1 MSATT
6 DERTSSGPERC
17 WRERLRAWAGVPLP
31 AGAFRLS
38 LHDEELL
45 SIGVACV
52 AQSRRERLLVVVP
65 DESGVERL
73 SAGLTAFLRL
83 LGDQRLVVPLTEL
96 TCGRGQWVPENEAER
111 CAALE
116 LALSGRAAVFV
127 GTPQVLLSETLSP
140 RGFSIRIFTLHRG
153 ESISLDEL
161 KRRLVE
167 LDYDNE
173 FEVQSPGEFAHRG
186 GIIDI
191 YSPCYDA
198 PVRLEFWGDE
208 IDGMRFFMP
217 DSQRSFK
224 ETEELRI
231 VPRGMS
237 VLEAAEEERSRV
249 VDYFVRNVP
258 MLLCAPERLETHLRQ
273 FGDEDAPAQWE
284 KVVSRQTGTIRLL
297 TEGGDE
303 SLLKGQHG
311 GPVRALGAVSLG
323 GTLSA
328 LLPEAGQSAVLWHW
342 QQLRDSM
349 LRWHRAGYELV
360 ACCGKDGERE
370 RFQELLRED
379 AQTRDLP
386 VTLEVVNL
394 PQGVLLPEAGLVL
407 LSDQELF
414 GRETPQRRRRHLEY
428 RQDLAMRK
436 ATELEE
442 GCLAVHLAHGICIY
456 RGVRT
461 LESAGDVTEVME
473 FEFADEA
480 RLYVPLEQASL
491 VSRYMGAGKTTPSL
505 SKLGGVAWERT
516 KAAAGA
522 AAWDLAAELLR
533 IEAMRSSSEGVSFQ
547 PSVEWERAF
556 AGSFPYTETPD
567 QHEAIEAVLADM
579 GQAKPMDRLL
589 CGDVGYGKTEVA
601 MRAAFRAVLNGKQ
614 VAVLVPTTVLC
625 EQHYQSFSQRMREF
639 PLVIESLNRFRSH
652 KEQQDILERTAHG
665 EVDILIGTHR
675 LLSSDVSF
683 ACLGL
688 LIVDEEQRF
697 GVKDKQRLKALR
709 ANLDIL
715 TMTATPI
722 PRTLY
727 FSLSGIRNLSTIMT
741 APTNRLPV
749 TTVVANFDRE
759 LIRQA
764 VRRELERSGQVYILH
779 NRVQTIDRFA
789 DMVRLLEPQARVIVA
804 HGQMAPGRLED
815 IMTRFVRHE
824 FDVLV
829 CTTIIESGVDI
840 PNANTIVI
848 DRADRFG
855 LSELYQLRGRVGRTD
870 RQAFAYLLLPPQGA
884 LPANARNR
892 LDAIRRYTHLGAG
905 FKLALRDLEIR
916 GAGNILG
923 TEQSGHIAAVGFDLY
938 CQLLKEAVARL
949 DKKQGQEPYLQVD
962 IIFDRLV
969 FAVSTADGRTAIGIP
984 AAYVEDKEA
993 RIECYRTLHRLVSV
1007 GEVDACAQDFR
1018 DRFGPL
1024 PSCTEAFLDYTRV
1037 RILCQRRRIS
1047 RLHVRER
1054 RVVIDTSRGL
1064 YKDQRGQLPLLCSEN
1079 GAEQLKEVI
1088 ELLDTIR

>member
-1 MSATT
+1 MTAQKKTGETLTDWRGRLQGWAAT
-6 DERTSSGPERC
+6 
-17 WRERLRAWAGVPLP
+17 PLP
-31 AGAFRLS
+31 EGALRVA

-45 SIGVACV
+45 ALGAARVASQRRGRVLVVCADEGRAEQLAAGVA
-52 AQSRRERLLVVVP
+52 S
-65 DESGVERL
+65 
-73 SAGLTAFLRL
+73 FLRL
-83 LGDQRLVVPLTEL
+83 LGDGRLVVPLSEL
-96 TCGRGQWVPENEAER
+96 TCGRGQWVPENEASR

-116 LALSGRAAVFV
+116 LALSGREAVFV
-127 GTPQVLLSETLSP
+127 GTAAVLMSETLAP
-140 RGFSIRIFTLHRG
+140 RGFARRSFTLRRG
-153 ESISLDEL
+153 DTIAPEDL

-173 FEVQSPGEFAHRG
+173 FEVQAPGEFAHRG
-186 GIIDI
+186 GILDI

-208 IDGMRFFMP
+208 IDGMRFFLP
-217 DSQRSFK
+217 DTQRSFR
-224 ETEELRI
+224 EVDELRV
-231 VPRGMS
+231 VPRGET
-237 VLEAAEEERSRV
+237 VLQADERERGRV
-249 VDYFVRNVP
+249 RDYFPPEVP
-258 MLLCAPERLETHLRQ
+258 MLLCDPELIASHLSS
-273 FGDEDAPAQWE
+273 FGEEGAAEAWE
-284 KVVSRQTGTIRLL
+284 KTVAQARGTVRLVAD
-297 TEGGDE
+297 GGSE
-303 SLLKGQHG
+303 LLKGRAG
-311 GPVRALGAVSLG
+311 GPVCALDAVSLG

-328 LLPEAGQSAVLWHW
+328 LLPEAGDSAVLWHW
-342 QQLRDSM
+342 QQLRDSL
-349 LRWHRAGYELV
+349 LRWSRAGYELV
-360 ACCGKDGERE
+360 ACCAKDGERD
-370 RFQELLRED
+370 RFRELLAED
-379 AQTRDLP
+379 AQTRGLP
-386 VTLEVVNL
+386 VRLEVASL
-394 PQGVLLPEAGLVL
+394 PQGVLLPDAGLVL

-414 GRETPQRRRRHLEY
+414 GRQTPHRRRRHLDY
-428 RQDLAMRK
+428 RQDMALRNV
-436 ATELEE
+436 TELEE
-442 GCLAVHLAHGICIY
+442 GCLAVHLSHGICIY
-456 RGVRT
+456 HGVHFM
-461 LESAGDVTEVME
+461 ESGGDMTEVIE
-473 FEFADEA
+473 LEFADEA

-491 VSRYMGAGKTTPSL
+491 VSRYLGAGKTMPAL
-505 SKLGGVAWERT
+505 SRLGGAAWGRT

-533 IEAMRSSSEGVSFQ
+533 IEAMRQQSEGVSFQ
-547 PSVEWERAF
+547 PSLEWERAF

-567 QHEAIEAVLADM
+567 QREAIEAVLADM
-579 GQAKPMDRLL
+579 GQTKPMDRLL

-625 EQHYQSFSQRMREF
+625 EQHFQSFRERMREF
-639 PLVIESLNRFRSH
+639 PLTIESLSRFRTR
-652 KEQQDILERTAHG
+652 KEQDDILERTAHG

-688 LIVDEEQRF
+688 LIIDEEQRF

-764 VRRELERSGQVYILH
+764 IRRELERAGQAYILH

-789 DMVRLLEPQARVIVA
+789 DMIRSLEPQARVVVA
-804 HGQMAPGRLED
+804 HGQMPPGHLED

-840 PNANTIVI
+840 PNANTIII

-884 LPANARNR
+884 LPANARDR

-923 TEQSGHIAAVGFDLY
+923 TEQSGHIAAVGFELY
-938 CQLLKEAVARL
+938 CQLLKEAVSRL
-949 DKKQGQEPYLQVD
+949 DRNAAKDTIRPAD
-962 IIFDRLV
+962 IIFDRLA
-969 FAVSTADGRTAIGIP
+969 FAISTTDGRTALGIP
-984 AAYVEDKEA
+984 AAYIDDQAA
-993 RIECYRTLHRLVSV
+993 RVECYRTLNRMVSV
-1007 GEVDACAQDFR
+1007 GEVDAYADECR

-1024 PSCTEAFLDYTRV
+1024 PTCFEALLDYTRV

-1047 RLHVRER
+1047 RLHVRAR
-1054 RVVIDTSRGL
+1054 RLVIDTPHGL
-1064 YKDQRGQLPLLCSEN
+1064 YKDAHGNLPTLHSDH
-1079 GAEQLKEVI
+1079 GAEQLREVI
-1088 ELLDTIR
+1088 ALLEKM